1 MSEIK
6 RGEIYWVSWNPA
18 RGSEQRGHRPALIIQ
33 NDMGNRASP
42 NTIVA
47 AVTAA
52 LDKYYPFMVPIL
64 LKDSGLPQDSVIN
77 LSQIVTV
84 DKARLGDK
92 CGELSKDKMVQ
103 VDKAIK
109 VSLGLE

>member
-1 MSEIK
+1 MNEIK

-18 RGSEQRGHRPALIIQ
+18 RGSEQSGHRPALVIQ
-33 NDMGNRASP
+33 NDTGNRTSP
-42 NTIVA
+42 TTIVA
-47 AVTAA
+47 AVTTSSG
-52 LDKYYPFMVPIL
+52 KSYPFMVPVS
-64 LKDSGLPQDSVIN
+64 LKESRLPKDSVIN

-84 DKARLGDK
+84 DKGRLGAR
-92 CGELSKDKMVQ
+92 CGVLGHEKMAE